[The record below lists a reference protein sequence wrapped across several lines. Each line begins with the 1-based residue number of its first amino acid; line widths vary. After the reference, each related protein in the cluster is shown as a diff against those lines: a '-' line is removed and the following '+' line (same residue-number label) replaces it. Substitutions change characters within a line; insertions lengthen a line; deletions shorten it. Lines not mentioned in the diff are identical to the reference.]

1 LPAME
6 KLAQVNPAD
15 YVNRL
20 RLGMAYRWNN
30 DQLAAIGVHEA
41 LLADLTP
48 KQHALRERTLIELAW
63 SRIARVS
70 WNRTFDDPSIM
81 QAYREAEEAAKIGED
96 PVHKF
101 LASYTMAYALLF
113 TPSRDNAAILKHLTD
128 AREAYLKI
136 SGATP
141 ASWRYLL
148 ENDNV
153 KGVVEADPIFQS
165 VLAAK

>member
-1 LPAME
+1 
-6 KLAQVNPAD
+6 V
-15 YVNRL
+15 
-20 RLGMAYRWNN
+20 
-30 DQLAAIGVHEA
+30 
-41 LLADLTP
+41 
-48 KQHALRERTLIELAW
+48 
-63 SRIARVS
+63 
-70 WNRTFDDPSIM
+70 
-81 QAYREAEEAAKIGED
+81 QAYREAEESAKIAED

-128 AREAYLKI
+128 ARDAYLKI

-153 KGVVEADPIFQS
+153 KGVVEADPLFKPL
-165 VLAAK
+165 LASS